1 MSDLSDAVFKGH
13 LAGEA
18 IRNDGNITNAIA
30 QASLEAKMV
39 GGFAGS
45 DDLSEAEAAVLEA
58 KVAAGVA
65 EDGDDYNDVLG
76 DILEAKVEGDI
87 AEGFINGELI

>member
-39 GGFAGS
+39 EGFAS
-45 DDLSEAEAAVLEA
+45 SEDLSEAEAAVLEA

-65 EDGDDYNDVLG
+65 EEGDDYNGVLE

-87 AEGFINGELI
+87 VEGFM